1 MIKVT
6 RLNGQMMVV
15 NADLIEFVEESPDT
29 IITLTTGKK
38 IVVREGVESVIE
50 RVTNFRRACLR
61 TTQMGAALK
70 EE

>member
-38 IVVREGVESVIE
+38 IVVQESVESIIE
-50 RVTNFRRACLR
+50 RVTDFRRACLR
-61 TTQMGAALK
+61 ATQAGAALK
-70 EE
+70 E